1 MMPDYISI
9 LMFADN
15 VVLLAESEQC
25 LIDAVNEWCVNNQ
38 MSINVKKLK
47 LCMYVNLRKLGL
59 NFNLRVVFQI

>member
-38 MSINVKKLK
+38 MSINVNKTKVMHVPKPKKARFF
-47 LCMYVNLRKLGL
+47 CV
-59 NFNLRVVFQI
+59 